1 MSVQTPLWM
10 TSGDGTTY
18 LGQRVVRTEAQR
30 LANAVF
36 AVRAKRLPPMEGSL
50 AASEQR

>member
-36 AVRAKRLPPMEGSL
+36 TARAKQLFTHGRQS
-50 AASEQR
+50 SS

>member
-1 MSVQTPLWM
+1 M
-10 TSGDGTTY
+10 TSDDGYYRLTY

-36 AVRAKRLPPMEGSL
+36 ARESE
-50 AASEQR
+50 AAFHPWKAV